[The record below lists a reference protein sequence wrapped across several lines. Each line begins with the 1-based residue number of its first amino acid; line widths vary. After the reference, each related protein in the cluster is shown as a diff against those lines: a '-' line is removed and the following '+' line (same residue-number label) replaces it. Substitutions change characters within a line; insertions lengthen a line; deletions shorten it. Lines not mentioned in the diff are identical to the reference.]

1 MSKPGLS
8 NQEVADVFH
17 RIADLMEF
25 RDGNPFKIRSYRNA
39 AEVIEELPTP
49 LAQMVAE
56 GGAARLRELPGVGEA
71 ISKKIVEILETGTCH
86 LYEELKTE
94 TPETVLDLGRVEGIG
109 LKTAQLLYQQFQ
121 LTKLDDFAKFVAGGG
136 LDSVPR
142 LGEKA
147 QARIRA
153 SLKQLGY

>member
-1 MSKPGLS
+1 MSEPVLS
-8 NQEVADVFH
+8 NQEIANVFH

-25 RDGNPFKIRSYRNA
+25 GDGNPFKLRSYRTA
-39 AEVIEELPTP
+39 AEVIEDTTTP

-56 GGAARLRELPGVGEA
+56 GGVARLRELPGVGDA
-71 ISKKIVEILETGTCH
+71 ISKKIIEILETGTCH
-86 LYEELKTE
+86 LYEELKAE
-94 TPETVLDLGRVEGIG
+94 TPVTVLDLARVEGIG
-109 LKTAQLLYQQFQ
+109 LKTAQLLYRQFK
-121 LTKLDDFAKFVAGGG
+121 LTNLDDFARFVGGGG